1 MNQSETNSLAPSIV
15 IFGASGD
22 LTRRKLVP
30 ALFSQFRKGRLP
42 KETRIIGSSRSSL
55 SHDEFRQRMQQGVED
70 LVGMEYE
77 GKEWEEFSRNLW
89 YLRGDVNQRKD
100 YAALLTFLEELEGG
114 PANRL
119 YYLATAP
126 IIFPVIIDHLGE
138 MGMAVENSGWCR
150 VIVEKPFGHDLSSA
164 IALTDKIHSTFKES
178 QVYRIDHYLG
188 KETAQNILYFRFLNS
203 IFEPLWNR
211 NHVDHVQITVAEKV
225 GVGHRASYYD
235 AAGVVRDMF
244 QNHLLQ
250 LLTLISM
257 EPPSRFE
264 ADAVRNEKIKVLRA
278 IRPIEAESTVRAQY
292 QGYREHEGVTI
303 GSQTPTYAAMK
314 LYVDNWRWHGVPFYL
329 RSGKAMATKVT
340 EITVEFKA
348 PPHVMFDLPD
358 DYRLTPNILSLC
370 IQPDEGIHLRFET
383 KVPDSPKETR
393 SVDMDFHYQSAFG
406 GEPLPTAYER
416 LLHDALNGD
425 ATLFTRNDEI
435 EMAWGLIDSILQEWD
450 ESPNAPL
457 LGSYNVGS
465 RGPEEADEFIAQDGR
480 AWHLVC
486 GQHDGR

>member
-1 MNQSETNSLAPSIV
+1 
-15 IFGASGD
+15 
-22 LTRRKLVP
+22 
-30 ALFSQFRKGRLP
+30 
-42 KETRIIGSSRSSL
+42 
-55 SHDEFRQRMQQGVED
+55 MQQGVED

-264 ADAVRNEKIKVLRA
+264 ADEVRNEKIKVLRA
-278 IRPIEAESTVRAQY
+278 IRPIAAESTVRAQY
-292 QGYREHEGVTI
+292 QGYRDHEGVTA

-314 LYVDNWRWHGVPFYL
+314 LYVD
-329 RSGKAMATKVT
+329 MAWS
-340 EITVEFKA
+340 TV
-348 PPHVMFDLPD
+348 LP
-358 DYRLTPNILSLC
+358 SFW
-370 IQPDEGIHLRFET
+370 E
-383 KVPDSPKETR
+383 S
-393 SVDMDFHYQSAFG
+393 
-406 GEPLPTAYER
+406 
-416 LLHDALNGD
+416 NGD
-425 ATLFTRNDEI
+425 QGDRDHCRI
-435 EMAWGLIDSILQEWD
+435 Q
-450 ESPNAPL
+450 
-457 LGSYNVGS
+457 GSTPCNV
-465 RGPEEADEFIAQDGR
+465 
-480 AWHLVC
+480 
-486 GQHDGR
+486 